1 MGRGLRLACERC
13 DYHADF
19 YEQVPV
25 VRDATGDPSR
35 ASGRSPAV
43 EEVAVWRSYLCPEC
57 LEPVIRPD
65 TDQLK
70 PGAAPVHPCPH
81 CGATLLD
88 FETAARELAEA
99 SRTRVALDLRAEI
112 AGRDQVEALLAR
124 ASSLGADMRDGA
136 IAHAAAVAALH
147 DTLTE
152 QINRAGGPEDRWAP
166 LAETTVLA
174 GLSAAL
180 AVAPD
185 LAACTRLMEDRLLQA
200 ERHISSLEECVVEE
214 AELPGVPCPRCGTA
228 HLLHWPIWQ

>member
-1 MGRGLRLACERC
+1 MACERC

-19 YEQVPV
+19 YEQVSV

-35 ASGRSPAV
+35 ASGRSPVA
-43 EEVAVWRSYLCPEC
+43 EEAAVWRSFLCPQC
-57 LEPVIRPD
+57 LEPMILPD
-65 TDQLK
+65 TEPPK
-70 PGAAPVHPCPH
+70 PGAAPAHACLR

-124 ASSLGADMRDGA
+124 ASSLGANVRDGV
-136 IAHAAAVAALH
+136 IAQAAAVEALH
-147 DTLTE
+147 DTLME
-152 QINRAGGPEDRWAP
+152 QINRASGPEDRWAP
-166 LAETTVLA
+166 LAETTALA

-180 AVAPD
+180 AAAPD
-185 LAACTRLMEDRLLQA
+185 LAACTRLIEDRLLQA

-228 HLLHWPIWQ
+228 HLLHWPIWH